1 LFNKADH
8 SRAYCTDHKTVSD
21 DNGWRIAVAEL
32 VNPVKLEWSYD
43 LNKKGNSFC
52 FCISIPKI
60 TFLKISFSKKSFGK
74 IASLVIPMQ
83 KYE

>member
-1 LFNKADH
+1 MT
-8 SRAYCTDHKTVSD
+8 ST
-21 DNGWRIAVAEL
+21 
-32 VNPVKLEWSYD
+32 
-43 LNKKGNSFC
+43 KKETASAFALA
-52 FCISIPKI
+52 SLKI